1 MMGRKKV
8 KTYERGDDISVFGM
22 KSEKFLLSLI
32 GESRPRTSLMPVF
45 ENVSYH
51 PVIISTIFVVRRIV
65 TIPGHLLPNVRS
77 LMDPPPQKS
86 HVCLSGMAS
95 AVTIRKLL
103 LDISKRENQ

>member
-45 ENVSYH
+45 ENMSH
-51 PVIISTIFVVRRIV
+51 IIR
-65 TIPGHLLPNVRS
+65 L
-77 LMDPPPQKS
+77 
-86 HVCLSGMAS
+86 
-95 AVTIRKLL
+95 
-103 LDISKRENQ
+103 